1 MVLTDVKGILK
12 ANRRMTLSQIVAE
25 TGTDRSTVTAALE
38 YFVQRGDVHREVES
52 ASGVTCGTACKSC
65 PIAGACLGG
74 SSLTGLEVFV
84 WADGRENVFQKGDIL

>member
-1 MVLTDVKGILK
+1 MVLTTVKGVLK

-25 TGTDRSTVTAALE
+25 TGGDRKTVAAALE
-38 YFVQRGDVHREVES
+38 YFVQRGNVHREVES

-74 SSLTGLEVFV
+74 STMTGLEVFV
-84 WADGRENVFQKGDIL
+84 WSETNRGGIL